1 MACRPVDARIGR
13 MSSSFTRP
21 GAVDL
26 SALAAKAKKSAEA
39 ATRAP
44 GGAVGGGAGAAVV
57 IDVSEADFQ
66 AKVIDQSMT
75 VPVVV
80 DFWADWCQPCKTL
93 SPILAKV
100 ATEYAGRFLVAKVD
114 IEANQQLAAAAGVQ
128 SIPLVIA
135 VVRGQVVPMFNGA
148 LPEAQV
154 RQVIDEL
161 LKVAAENGVT
171 GRLDLAPE
179 GEVGEE
185 EPAEPAADPRYE
197 AAETALAEG
206 DFATARAEFQKL
218 LAAAPGD
225 AVARQGVVNADVLER
240 SLGADEPTLQA
251 KAAADPG
258 DVDTA
263 IALADVEITGGQ
275 TGAAFRRLIACVQ
288 ATSGPERERARTHL
302 VELFDL
308 VGPADPDVTTARR
321 QLASALF

>member
-1 MACRPVDARIGR
+1 

-39 ATRAP
+39 GPRAP
-44 GGAVGGGAGAAVV
+44 GRSPAPGAGSGATGSAV
-57 IDVSEADFQ
+57 IDVNEADFQ
-66 AKVIDQSMT
+66 ARVIDQSMT

-80 DFWADWCQPCKTL
+80 DFWAEWCEPCKQL
-93 SPILAKV
+93 SPVLAKL
-100 ATEYAGRFLVAKVD
+100 AAEYGGRFLVAKVD

-161 LKVAAENGVT
+161 LRVAAENGVT
-171 GRLDLAPE
+171 GTLDLAQDE
-179 GEVGEE
+179 GDQADE
-185 EPAEPAADPRYE
+185 EPAEPQADPRYA

-206 DFATARAEFQKL
+206 DFATARTEYQKL
-218 LAAAPGD
+218 LASAPAD
-225 AVARQGVVNADVLER
+225 AVARQGLVNADVLER
-240 SLGADEPTLQA
+240 SIGADEPALRE

-258 DVDTA
+258 DVETA
-263 IALADVEITGGQ
+263 IALADVEVTGGQ
-275 TGAAFRRLIACVQ
+275 IDAAFGRLIACVQ
-288 ATSGPERERARTHL
+288 ATAGAERERARTHL

-308 VGPADPDVTTARR
+308 VGPADPQVIAARR

>member
-1 MACRPVDARIGR
+1 
-13 MSSSFTRP
+13 MSSSFSRP

-26 SALAAKAKKSAEA
+26 SALAAKAKKSAESA
-39 ATRAP
+39 AGGRGGAAGP
-44 GGAVGGGAGAAVV
+44 AGGAV
-57 IDVSEADFQ
+57 IDVTEAEFQ

-80 DFWADWCQPCKTL
+80 DFWADWCEPCKKL
-93 SPILAKV
+93 SPILAKL

-135 VVRGQVVPMFNGA
+135 IVRGQVVPMFNGA

-154 RQVIDEL
+154 RQVIEEL
-161 LKVAAENGVT
+161 LRVAAENGVN

-179 GEVGEE
+179 GEGEDE
-185 EPAEPAADPRYE
+185 AEAVEPAADPRYE
-197 AAETALAEG
+197 AADTALAEG
-206 DFATARAEFQKL
+206 DFAAARSEFQKL
-218 LAAAPGD
+218 LAAAPAD
-225 AVARQGVVNADVLER
+225 ATARQGLVNVDVLER
-240 SLGADEPTLQA
+240 SLAADEPVLRE

-275 TGAAFRRLIACVQ
+275 TTAAFRRLITCIQV
-288 ATSGPERERARTHL
+288 TSGADRERVRTHL
-302 VELFDL
+302 VELFEL
-308 VGPADPDVTTARR
+308 VGPADPEVIAARR

>member
-1 MACRPVDARIGR
+1 
-13 MSSSFTRP
+13 MSSSFSRP

-26 SALAAKAKKSAEA
+26 SALAARAKKTAEA
-39 ATRAP
+39 TSGAP
-44 GGAVGGGAGAAVV
+44 GRAAGAGAGPATGGSVV
-57 IDVSEADFQ
+57 IDVTEADFQ

-80 DFWADWCQPCKTL
+80 DFWADWCEPCKKL

-135 VVRGQVVPMFNGA
+135 IVRGQVVPMFNGA

-161 LKVAAENGVT
+161 LKVAAENGVN
-171 GRLDLAPE
+171 GRLDLAPA
-179 GEVGEE
+179 GDDAD
-185 EPAEPAADPRYE
+185 EPAEPEADPKYE

-225 AVARQGVVNADVLER
+225 AVARQGVINADVLER
-240 SLGADEPTLQA
+240 SLAADEPALLA

-263 IALADVEITGGQ
+263 IALADVEITGGL
-275 TGAAFRRLIACVQ
+275 TVAAFGRLIACVQ

-308 VGPADPDVTTARR
+308 VGPADPAVVAARR

>member
-1 MACRPVDARIGR
+1 

-26 SALAAKAKKSAEA
+26 SALAAKAKKA
-39 ATRAP
+39 ADAAP
-44 GGAVGGGAGAAVV
+44 GAPGRLGAGSAAAASVV
-57 IDVSEADFQ
+57 IDVTEADFQ

-80 DFWADWCQPCKTL
+80 DFWADWCEPCKKL

-100 ATEYAGRFLVAKVD
+100 ATEYRGRFLVAKVD

-135 VVRGQVVPMFNGA
+135 VVRGQVVPMLNGA

-161 LKVAAENGVT
+161 LRVAAENGVT
-171 GRLDLAPE
+171 GSLDLGPDDGAE
-179 GEVGEE
+179 AEA

-197 AAETALAEG
+197 AADTAMAEG
-206 DFATARAEFQKL
+206 DFATARTEFQKL
-218 LAAAPGD
+218 LASAPAD
-225 AVARQGVVNADVLER
+225 AVARRGLVNADVLER
-240 SLGADEPTLQA
+240 SLAADVPALRE
-251 KAAADPG
+251 KAAADPA
-258 DVDTA
+258 DADTA

-275 TGAAFRRLIACVQ
+275 TEAAFHRLIACVQ
-288 ATSGPERERARTHL
+288 ATSGPDRERARTHL

-308 VGPADPDVTTARR
+308 VGAADPLVIAARR

>member
-1 MACRPVDARIGR
+1 

-26 SALAAKAKKSAEA
+26 SALAAKAKKA
-39 ATRAP
+39 ADAAP
-44 GGAVGGGAGAAVV
+44 GAPGRPAAPGAGSGTTGSTV
-57 IDVSEADFQ
+57 IDVTEADFQ

-80 DFWADWCQPCKTL
+80 DFWADWCEPCKQL
-93 SPILAKV
+93 SPILAKL

-135 VVRGQVVPMFNGA
+135 IVRGQVVPMFNGA

-154 RQVIDEL
+154 RRVIDEL
-161 LKVAAENGVT
+161 LRVASENGVT
-171 GRLDLAPE
+171 GSLDLGPDE
-179 GEVGEE
+179 GDAVEE
-185 EPAEPAADPRYE
+185 EPAEPEADPKYE

-206 DFATARAEFQKL
+206 DFAAARTEYQRL
-218 LAAAPGD
+218 LAAAPAD
-225 AVARQGVVNADVLER
+225 AVARQGMVNADVLER
-240 SLGADEPTLQA
+240 SIGADEPALRR

-275 TGAAFRRLIACVQ
+275 TDAAFHRLIACVQ
-288 ATSGPERERARTHL
+288 ATSGAERERARTHL

-308 VGPADPDVTTARR
+308 VGPADPQVIAARR
-321 QLASALF
+321 QLAAALF